1 MIRIKLCSVK
11 VRGFLAGKITLLPG
25 KILGVEHK
33 ILRVFHK
40 FNYRGPDWKGHL
52 KEQNQLRESIRLER
66 GRKQN

>member
-33 ILRVFHK
+33 ILQGFFINLITGDPIGKV
-40 FNYRGPDWKGHL
+40 
-52 KEQNQLRESIRLER
+52 I
-66 GRKQN
+66 